1 MYTSVRIENFKIK
14 KNNTLFLSEYYTS
27 NISDSDIEKYKN
39 RNNDKIIELSKY
51 IKVGTTILD
60 ADLIQ
65 KHLFPRIENDIFL
78 SHAHGDEDEV
88 IKLAIILEKKG
99 LKVFVDSCV
108 WANAFT
114 LLKIIDKE
122 YCYNKVTKN
131 YNYDKRNFSTA
142 NIYIILNAALQK
154 MIDNTEL
161 FIFLDTENS
170 TQKLTINQL
179 IHQEKGLSSP
189 WIFSELSFAQQ
200 VRRRDNRKKL
210 KDNRFFRKIAE
221 DMSPAM
227 ESAKLEITYP
237 LPKTDF
243 TLNNDDFNKWLNSEE
258 IPLKIMNYTQFYN
271 KNEKQLEYFYNYLF
285 QFGSIFNKEFN
296 LESIM

>member
-14 KNNTLFLSEYYTS
+14 QNNTLFSSEYYTS
-27 NISDSDIEKYKN
+27 NVSDSDIAEYKN
-39 RNNDKIIELSKY
+39 RNNDKIIELSNY
-51 IKVGTTILD
+51 MRDGTNILD
-60 ADLIQ
+60 ANLIQ
-65 KHLFPRIENDIFL
+65 NHLFPDVENDIFL

-88 IKLAIILEKKG
+88 VKLAIILEKKG

-108 WANAFT
+108 WGNAFT
-114 LLKIIDKE
+114 LLKAVDKKH
-122 YCYNKVTKN
+122 CYNEEKNN
-131 YNYDKRNFSTA
+131 YNYDKRNYSTA
-142 NIYIILNAALQK
+142 NIYIILNTALQR
-154 MIDNTEL
+154 MIDSTEL

>member
-14 KNNTLFLSEYYTS
+14 KNISLFLGEYCPF
-27 NISDSDIEKYKN
+27 NISDSDIARYKK
-39 RNNDKIIELSKY
+39 RNNDRIIELSKY

-65 KHLFPRIENDIFL
+65 KHLFPRIKNDIFL

-114 LLKIIDKE
+114 LLKTIDKK
-122 YCYNKVTKN
+122 YCYNEDTEN
-131 YNYDKRNFSTA
+131 YNYYKRNFSTA
-142 NIYIILNAALQK
+142 NIFIILNAALQR

-170 TQKLTINQL
+170 TQELKINEL
-179 IHQEKGLSSP
+179 IHEEKGLSSP

-200 VRRRDNRKKL
+200 VRRKDNRKDL
-210 KDNRFFRKIAE
+210 KEMRFLKKIAE
-221 DMSPAM
+221 DMRPTM
-227 ESAKLEITYP
+227 ESAELKITYP

-243 TLNNDDFNKWLNSEE
+243 TLNNFDFNVWLKYEK
-258 IPLKIMNYTQFYN
+258 IPLEIINYTGCY
-271 KNEKQLEYFYNYLF
+271 KENEKQLEYFYNHLF
-285 QFGSIFNKEFN
+285 QFGSIFNKKFN